1 MRQIVSSETLMQ
13 DESEEEAGSSDE
25 DEHRMAKPVFVLKAD
40 RETVL
45 EKERAELEAMQL
57 KEAEQKRL
65 ESRVVRTP
73 PVAVPVSPC
82 ISFQQTFLHAS

>member
-1 MRQIVSSETLMQ
+1 MTGRRAVVTVAGLQ
-13 DESEEEAGSSDE
+13 DESEDDIGSSDD
-25 DEHRMAKPVFVLKAD
+25 DEQRMAKPVFVLKAD

-65 ESRVVRTP
+65 EDRVVCP
-73 PVAVPVSPC
+73 LHL
-82 ISFQQTFLHAS
+82 SF